1 MSESFSQK
9 NLTIDVSNVEQNRP
23 ENLSI
28 SNIEKGY
35 VDVTGFEVL
44 GPKFMGMTPDQW
56 REDKR
61 CTLAESESFD
71 LDMDY

>member
-1 MSESFSQK
+1 M
-9 NLTIDVSNVEQNRP
+9 
-23 ENLSI
+23 SI

-35 VDVTGFEVL
+35 VDVTRFEVL